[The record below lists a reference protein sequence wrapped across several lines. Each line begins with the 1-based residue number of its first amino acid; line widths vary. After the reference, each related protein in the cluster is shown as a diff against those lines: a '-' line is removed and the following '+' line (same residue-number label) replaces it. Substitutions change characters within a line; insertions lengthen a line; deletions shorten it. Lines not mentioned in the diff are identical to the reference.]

1 LTIKDRIL
9 ALFADSDF
17 RAPVLK
23 LLSGQGIAFVI
34 GYFANIALMRIYPDE
49 FWGVAD
55 YVITWTTILVP
66 VVSLR
71 FEDALMLPED
81 KRQSAHAYLLAV
93 VTTVLSCLALLAFL
107 AFSDTAMAFFAEK
120 KIGLWSLFIPLT
132 LVAHR
137 LAKITE
143 LWLTRQD
150 AFNHI
155 SAGQIV
161 QVGSMVTIRISA
173 GLSAPGPGGL
183 IWGFIAGSTLSFLTY
198 SKRLMKTLKESLQG
212 RPTLGEMT
220 YIARRYRRFAI
231 FTMPAALLSALI
243 MRAPFLI
250 LLEYLDLG
258 MYGQFTR
265 GFNVLFVPL
274 SLLAGSVAQVF
285 FVRAVQAN
293 RDGSLSSF
301 SANVH
306 SKLVLMAIF
315 PTAIL
320 MVAGADIFEVLFGE
334 EWRASGEFLLYMA
347 PWIMLSIVSSPMTRL
362 FDVLERQ
369 KLELLTALIMSVVVI
384 GALVLGGQT
393 KDAHTIIMILGVAG
407 SVVRLGQ
414 IFLLMNLSGTG
425 ILDTLRP
432 YFKYVLTVLPVV
444 LAILL
449 IEMMGIPLY
458 TFITVILG
466 GIAFAA
472 YILKTERLL
481 AHKAH

>member
-1 LTIKDRIL
+1 VTIKERIL

-93 VTTVLSCLALLAFL
+93 ATTVVSCLGLLAIL
-107 AFSDTAMAFFAEK
+107 AFSDTAMAFFDDK

-132 LVAHR
+132 LVVHR

-150 AFNHI
+150 SFTQI

-161 QVGSMVTIRISA
+161 QVGSMVSVRISA
-173 GLSAPGPGGL
+173 GLVSPGPGGL
-183 IWGFIAGSTLSFLTY
+183 IWGFIAGSALTFLTY
-198 SKRLMKTLKESLQG
+198 SRRLYTTLKSSLNG
-212 RPTLGEMT
+212 RPSLSEMR
-220 YIARRYRRFAI
+220 YIASRYRKFPL

-243 MRAPFLI
+243 MRAPFLL

-274 SLLAGSVAQVF
+274 SLLAASVAQVF

-293 RDGSLSSF
+293 RDGSLGSF
-301 SANVH
+301 AAKVH

-315 PTAIL
+315 PTAVL
-320 MVAGADIFEVLFGE
+320 MVAGADIFHVLFGE
-334 EWRASGEFLLYMA
+334 EWRASGDFLRYMA

-384 GALVLGGQT
+384 GALVVGGRSG
-393 KDAHTIIMILGVAG
+393 DAYTIIMYLGFAG
-407 SVVRLGQ
+407 SAVRLGQ
-414 IFLLMNLSGTG
+414 IFLLLKLSGNG
-425 ILDTLRP
+425 ITHTLKP
-432 YFKYVLTVLPVV
+432 YFKYVITILPIV
-444 LAILL
+444 LALL
-449 IEMMGIPLY
+449 LVQAWGVPLY

-481 AHKAH
+481 AHKA